1 LTNKTSNPVGN
12 QKPYYRQQIAGQVR
26 SAFRLDEKREKQIEK
41 VKTSAEASQVLLDWE
56 HVQFVVVAMEPGC
69 VWCPVSV
76 NET

>member
-1 LTNKTSNPVGN
+1 MKSN
-12 QKPYYRQQIAGQVR
+12 
-26 SAFRLDEKREKQIEK
+26 LHEKREKQIEK
-41 VKTSAEASQVLLDWE
+41 VETGAEASQVLLDWE